1 MKREKH
7 SKIAEQL
14 NLISFNRIY
23 VVAGHITEPFPKHI
37 CENLTLCKLWFI

>member
-1 MKREKH
+1 CAYKQIKLMKREKH

-23 VVAGHITEPFPKHI
+23 VVAG
-37 CENLTLCKLWFI
+37 